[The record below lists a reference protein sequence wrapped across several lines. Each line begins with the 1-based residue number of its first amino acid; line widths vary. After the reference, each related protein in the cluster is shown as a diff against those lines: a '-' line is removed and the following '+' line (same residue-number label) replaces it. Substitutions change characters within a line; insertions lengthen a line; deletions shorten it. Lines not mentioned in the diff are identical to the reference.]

1 VAIAGVHPEQIQGVP
16 DISGLV
22 LEDRVHG
29 SIYTDDR
36 IFRLEMG
43 RIFGRT
49 WVYVGHESEVRDAG
63 DYKASR
69 VGTQPVILARQDDG
83 SLLCLL
89 NRCRHRAA
97 TVCREPEGHGNF
109 FRCPYHGWTYRNS
122 GELIGVPRAHR
133 YGEGFDKS
141 ALSLARLP
149 RVESYRGLV
158 FACFD
163 EEVEPLV
170 DHLAQAREYLDTIL
184 DLSVEG
190 EIELSAGASRH
201 RFPGNWKLQIENGVD
216 GYHAMILHETF
227 FEIQKQTAE
236 RTHARLGPRDESLG
250 WTEAFDNGH
259 ALLAREVPQEM
270 VDRFREDHPDYTA
283 RLEERHGADRLRHVL
298 GQFNL
303 FIFPNLALILNQLR
317 VITPIS
323 ARETVV
329 TMQPTLLKGAPEA
342 VNVQRLREHEEG
354 FSSGGFVAP
363 DDQEAFGLVHEGL
376 HAESAP
382 WLSLERGLH
391 DEEVLENGTRRGQ
404 PSDET
409 TQRGIYRGYRALM
422 CDGGGA

>member
-1 VAIAGVHPEQIQGVP
+1 MALAEPHPLTTPGTP
-16 DISGLV
+16 DIAELV
-22 LEDRVHG
+22 LDDRVHG

-36 IFRLEMG
+36 IFRLEME
-43 RIFGRT
+43 RIFQRT

-69 VGTQPVILARQDDG
+69 IGTQPVILNRQDDG
-83 SLLCLL
+83 SLVCLL

-97 TVCREPEGHGNF
+97 TVCREERGHGNF
-109 FRCPYHGWTYRNS
+109 FRCPYHGWTYRS
-122 GELIGVPRAHR
+122 DGRLIGVPRGHR
-133 YGEGFDKS
+133 YGEDFEKS
-141 ALSLARLP
+141 GLDLMRVP

-163 EEVEPLV
+163 EGVEPLV
-170 DHLAQAREYLDTIL
+170 DHLAQARSYLDTVL
-184 DLSVEG
+184 DLSIEG

-201 RFPGNWKLQIENGVD
+201 RFPGNWKLQAENGVD

-227 FEIQKQTAE
+227 FEIQKKSAE

-259 ALLAREVPQEM
+259 ALLAREVPQEV
-270 VDRFREDHPDYTA
+270 VDRFREEHPEYTA
-283 RLEERHGADRLRHVL
+283 RLEERHGTDKLTRVL

-317 VITPIS
+317 TITPVS
-323 ARETVV
+323 TRETVV

-363 DDQEAFGLVHEGL
+363 DDQEVFTLVHEGL
-376 HAESAP
+376 AAESSP
-382 WLSLERGLH
+382 WLSLERGVH
-391 DEEVLENGTRRGQ
+391 DEQVLDNGARRGQ

-409 TQRGIYRGYRALM
+409 THRGIYRHYRSMMAP
-422 CDGGGA
+422 